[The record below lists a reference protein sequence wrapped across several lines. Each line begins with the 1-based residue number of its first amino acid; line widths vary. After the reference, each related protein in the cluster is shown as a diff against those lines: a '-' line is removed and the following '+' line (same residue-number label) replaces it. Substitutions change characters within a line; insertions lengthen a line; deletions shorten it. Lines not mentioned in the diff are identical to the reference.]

1 MRKIK
6 LFEEFD
12 MNSNYMTEPPSLEV
26 YDEDGKIV
34 GVLAGTGEGYFTANE
49 VGKEKKYE
57 DGKGLP
63 EGCTT
68 DLSKNPS

>member
-6 LFEEFD
+6 LFEEFEYD
-12 MNSNYMTEPPSLEV
+12 MMTGPSSLEV
-26 YDEDGKIV
+26 YDKEGEIV

-68 DLSKNPS
+68 DLPKK